1 MKTEFDHIAI
11 TTKNVKASIAFYRT
25 QFDNVEVLY
34 EDKTW
39 GYLRCGGIKIAL
51 VTSSEHPPHICFRV
65 HSEAELKEYAAKSG
79 GKIIRHRDKTESF
92 YLYDSSGNAIEII
105 WYPEEI

>member
-11 TTKNVKASIAFYRT
+11 TTKDVAASIEFYKK
-25 QFDNVEVLY
+25 QFDDVEVLY

-39 GYLRCGGIKIAL
+39 GYIKCCGIKIAF

-65 HSEAELKEYAAKSG
+65 SSKAELLEYAGKTG
-79 GKIIRHRDKTESF
+79 GKIVLHRDKTESF

-105 WYPEEI
+105 WYPE